1 MSPKKIVTG
10 VGLCLV
16 LASAACAQG
25 DAKDVFLD
33 KCSVCHGADGAAKT
47 VKGRKLKM
55 SDVHQTVSKQSEAD
69 MIAIVTNGKG
79 SDMDGFGK
87 DLKPDQIIAIV
98 RYYRGLAK

>member
-10 VGLCLV
+10 IGLCLV
-16 LASAACAQG
+16 FACAAWAQG
-25 DAKDVFLD
+25 EAKDVYLD

-47 VKGRKLKM
+47 AKGRKLKM
-55 SDVHQTVSKQSEAD
+55 SDVHQTASKQTEAE

-87 DLKPDQIIAIV
+87 ELKPDQIKAIV
-98 RYYRGLAK
+98 QYYRGLAK